1 MPAAPVYKVP
11 GGSWLFLAG
20 LMAGLAYWLS
30 QQPYLVGVLVAVI
43 VSLGGIVWIEMVRDM
58 RRLRRLAASRQEES
72 ICQFARSFDRH
83 TDTWLIRA
91 VYEEL
96 SRYLSVDGRPIPVRR
111 QDRCKKDL
119 GIDPEDL
126 DDIGSDA
133 AFRAGR
139 SMDDCDKNPMYG
151 KVQTV
156 GDLVTFLAYQPR
168 IVDADAA
175 PDGRSTASIDNPDA
189 PGGPPSVA

>member
-1 MPAAPVYKVP
+1 
-11 GGSWLFLAG
+11 
-20 LMAGLAYWLS
+20 MAGLAYWFS
-30 QQPYLVGVLVAVI
+30 QQPYVVGVLVAV
-43 VSLGGIVWIEMVRDM
+43 VGGLVWIEMVRDT

-72 ICQFARSFDRH
+72 ICQFARSFERH

-96 SRYLSVDGRPIPVRR
+96 SHYLSVDGRPVPVRR
-111 QDRCKKDL
+111 HDRCKKDL
-119 GIDPEDL
+119 GIDPDDL
-126 DDIGSDA
+126 DDIPSDA

-156 GDLVTFLAYQPR
+156 GDLVAFLAYQPR
-168 IVDADAA
+168 LVEASPA
-175 PDGRSTASIDNPDA
+175 PPVQSGRH
-189 PGGPPSVA
+189 